1 MTSAEILWRTCLRQT
16 AIPNIQMHLH
26 CFLPLNRAQ
35 TDGGCTNASF
45 HLCFLVLSSAPLNS
59 AKEELECLT
68 STNFFLVKLLAAS
81 YCSPFNTSVYHVL
94 PFSTSCVLP
103 LNTSVYRLR
112 FNNYGEVYDA
122 FFMPVTSEE
131 HLLWTTG
138 NARTELYFAEGAN
151 SSLLERY
158 ALNVY
163 RLS

>member
-1 MTSAEILWRTCLRQT
+1 MTSAEILWRTCLRLT
-16 AIPNIQMHLH
+16 AIRNIQTHLH

-45 HLCFLVLSSAPLNS
+45 HLYTFVLSDAPLNS
-59 AKEELECLT
+59 ANEELKCLT
-68 STNFFLVKLLAAS
+68 STNFFLAKPLDAP
-81 YCSPFNTSVYHVL
+81 YCSPFNASVSHVL

-103 LNTSVYRLR
+103 LNTSLYLLR

-158 ALNVY
+158 ALNAY
-163 RLS
+163 WLS